1 MSEVILE
8 GWYETE
14 EGLLP
19 VHETGSHLEEIV
31 DRLVDLDQDFGHT
44 DMEFQLIFPSG
55 TEIDVAK
62 LISTIVEKK
71 VGEHYCTTK
80 GLGWAF
86 VTCMFL
92 ILGVPVL
99 MWLAL
104 EGADW
109 YERFDLMNPMW

>member
-1 MSEVILE
+1 MMMTKKCTSDMSE
-8 GWYETE
+8 
-14 EGLLP
+14 
-19 VHETGSHLEEIV
+19 
-31 DRLVDLDQDFGHT
+31 Q
-44 DMEFQLIFPSG
+44 
-55 TEIDVAK
+55 
-62 LISTIVEKK
+62 
-71 VGEHYCTTK
+71 YCTTK

>member
-1 MSEVILE
+1 MMMMTKNCTNNTSE
-8 GWYETE
+8 
-14 EGLLP
+14 
-19 VHETGSHLEEIV
+19 
-31 DRLVDLDQDFGHT
+31 Q
-44 DMEFQLIFPSG
+44 
-55 TEIDVAK
+55 
-62 LISTIVEKK
+62 
-71 VGEHYCTTK
+71 YCTTK